1 MNRGTSGERRDSS
14 LDESSPRKKEGSR
27 FYLISLAGEN
37 FLLSSLDVSRVFS
50 SLPLLF
56 SLSNE
61 RQKRDPQ
68 KDVSCGEGGRRVVGV
83 EMNWQLLIKI
93 VSCSLPRPRSRGCS
107 PFSGKSA
114 EKTPFRLTNLTKQGE
129 GGGLAFLRGTRLA
142 FFLFMPTIHHG

>member
-1 MNRGTSGERRDSS
+1 M
-14 LDESSPRKKEGSR
+14 DESRKKEGSR

-50 SLPLLF
+50 PPPP

-68 KDVSCGEGGRRVVGV
+68 KDVSREEGGGRV

-93 VSCSLPRPRSRGCS
+93 VSSSLLQPRSRGCC
-107 PFSGKSA
+107 PFSG
-114 EKTPFRLTNLTKQGE
+114 EIGGEELFRLANLTKQGR
-129 GGGLAFLRGTRLA
+129 GGGRRGGWR
-142 FFLFMPTIHHG
+142 FFEGRG

>member
-1 MNRGTSGERRDSS
+1 MEKGETGRIVAEKERGKPF
-14 LDESSPRKKEGSR
+14 L
-27 FYLISLAGEN
+27 LN
-37 FLLSSLDVSRVFS
+37 FLGGRKLLIIISRRVPSFFI
-50 SLPLLF
+50 PPPLF

-68 KDVSCGEGGRRVVGV
+68 KDVSCEEGGRRVVGV

>member
-1 MNRGTSGERRDSS
+1 M
-14 LDESSPRKKEGSR
+14 DESRKKEGSR

-50 SLPLLF
+50 PPPP

-68 KDVSCGEGGRRVVGV
+68 KDVSREEGGGRV

-93 VSCSLPRPRSRGCS
+93 VSSSLLQPRSRGCC
-107 PFSGKSA
+107 PFSG
-114 EKTPFRLTNLTKQGE
+114 EIGGEELFRLTNLTKQGR
-129 GGGLAFLRGTRLA
+129 GGGRRGGWR
-142 FFLFMPTIHHG
+142 FFEGRG

>member
-1 MNRGTSGERRDSS
+1 M
-14 LDESSPRKKEGSR
+14 DESRKKEGSR

-50 SLPLLF
+50 PPPP

-68 KDVSCGEGGRRVVGV
+68 KDVSREEGGGRV

-93 VSCSLPRPRSRGCS
+93 VSSSLLQPRSRGCS
-107 PFSGKSA
+107 PFSG
-114 EKTPFRLTNLTKQGE
+114 EIGGEELFRLANLTKQGR
-129 GGGLAFLRGTRLA
+129 GGGSSRGLAFLRGTRLA